1 VFVDGRFLKNKI
13 FEPIIMISSDIIKDR
28 IFKSLV
34 FYIRLILALK
44 LQMSISVAK
53 IQIKV
58 VLLRLNIKPINIDE
72 EKI

>member
-34 FYIRLILALK
+34 FYIRF
-44 LQMSISVAK
+44 
-53 IQIKV
+53 
-58 VLLRLNIKPINIDE
+58 NIGIEIANEHFGSKNTD
-72 EKI
+72 

>member
-1 VFVDGRFLKNKI
+1 
-13 FEPIIMISSDIIKDR
+13 MISSDIIKDR

-58 VLLRLNIKPINIDE
+58 VLLRLNIKPIIIDE